1 MLSLRAFWAY
11 ALLGSASVFA
21 QGLPAGEACGCPA
34 VSSRDTV
41 FVSDNNGAGVG
52 TQHWTCDHLY
62 VLTEQVFVNPGDTL
76 TIDPGTVVLGA
87 AGEGRSE
94 VDVTVNFGVG
104 SVRDVT
110 YSSYPGA
117 LVVARSGFLDA

>member
-1 MLSLRAFWAY
+1 MLSLRAFWAW
-11 ALLGSASVFA
+11 AFLGSASAFA
-21 QGLPAGEACGCPA
+21 QGLPAGEACGCPT

-52 TQHWTCDHLY
+52 TQHWTCDRLY
-62 VLTEQVFVNPGDTL
+62 VLTEQVFVNPGDSL

-94 VDVTVNFGVG
+94 VEVAVNFGVG
-104 SVRDVT
+104 SVRDV
-110 YSSYPGA
+110 SYDC
-117 LVVARSGFLDA
+117 LLYTSDAADE